1 MSERKS
7 ELNIHYKICTGC
19 KVLNHFHIWE
29 KKQNLVLIYVCDGIP
44 RYATDRSE
52 ILWKSGEVLFP
63 KDKIS
68 AKYPDHHPTR

>member
-1 MSERKS
+1 MYWMQSIKSFSHMRK
-7 ELNIHYKICTGC
+7 K
-19 KVLNHFHIWE
+19 
-29 KKQNLVLIYVCDGIP
+29 NLVLIYVCDGIP